1 MSRSEDY
8 GYAVARIRAME
19 RLLLDAGQFQRLL
32 EADDLSGA
40 LKILGETS
48 YGISLSEGDAEERY
62 DVALEAELISTCKEL
77 RTFVPDA
84 LLVDICRIQYDFHNV
99 KVLLKSS
106 FNSKSGGKKRWDL
119 MTALGTISADELIV
133 NIESEDYKLL
143 PWGFPSLIPACLSQW
158 EQTRDIVEVERLLDL
173 GMFAAMLRSAR
184 ELGEPGVTKWVRAR
198 IDSENIRNLLRL
210 KRFGVDSARALS
222 FLHPGGS
229 VAPAT
234 LIQVM
239 AEPFDSWARAISHS
253 DVGCAIAGV
262 QDDSD
267 FDNLIVALEK
277 ALDDYCR
284 DVTANARYSRS
295 APENV
300 IAYLWGKEMEIKNI
314 RTILVSKGGGG
325 DREGTRRMLRHGY

>member
-40 LKILGETS
+40 LKILSETS
-48 YGISLSEGDAEERY
+48 YGGSLSDGAAEERY
-62 DVALEAELISTCKEL
+62 DAALEKELISTCRDL

-99 KVLLKSS
+99 KVLLKSA
-106 FNSKSGGKKRWDL
+106 FNAKSGGKKRWDL
-119 MTALGTISADELIV
+119 LSALGTISTDELIV

-143 PWGFPSLIPACLSQW
+143 PWGLPSLIPACLAQW
-158 EQTRDIVEVERLLDL
+158 EQTRDIVETERVLDL
-173 GMFAAMLRSAR
+173 GMFAAMLRAAK
-184 ELGEPGVTKWVRAR
+184 ELDEPGVTKWVKAR

-222 FLHPGGS
+222 FLHPGGT
-229 VAPAT
+229 VAPET
-234 LIQVM
+234 LIQLM
-239 AEPFDSWARAISHS
+239 PEPFDGWARAISHS
-253 DVGCAIAGV
+253 GVGSAIAGI
-262 QDDSD
+262 QDDGD
-267 FDNLIVALEK
+267 FDNLIAAVERT
-277 ALDDYCR
+277 LDDYCR
-284 DVTANARYSRS
+284 DVTANARYSQS
-295 APENV
+295 APENI

-314 RTILVSKGGGG
+314 RTILVSKGGG
-325 DREGTRRMLRHGY
+325 DRDATRGMLRHGY